1 MRAPEFLWHKYGTKM
16 SPLRVEKDEAIQ
28 ELNSRT

>member
-16 SPLRVEKDEAIQ
+16 SPLRVKKEEAIQ
-28 ELNSRT
+28 DLSSYT